1 MTETF
6 GHSNNFASLSLA
18 LTASP
23 PLLLILYAPVRV
35 NIRLSM
41 LSAMGSLIVFLSMS
55 NQFFNMMKK
64 KAFTLLLLM
73 AFMAAKVLIFY
84 ETRR

>member
-1 MTETF
+1 
-6 GHSNNFASLSLA
+6 
-18 LTASP
+18 
-23 PLLLILYAPVRV
+23 
-35 NIRLSM
+35 
-41 LSAMGSLIVFLSMS
+41 MS

>member
-6 GHSNNFASLSLA
+6 GHSNNFATLSGA
-18 LTASP
+18 NRQSTTFTNFIRARARKYTAFHAFCNGKP
-23 PLLLILYAPVRV
+23 HC
-35 NIRLSM
+35 
-41 LSAMGSLIVFLSMS
+41 FLSIS